1 MTKWDGKTKGSL
13 LGYKFFVFCIRTF
26 GLRIAYFFCLNVS
39 VHFILVAKK
48 QRHGL
53 MQFYRDGFGFS
64 GWKAFRM
71 AVSCFNRFGQTLVDR
86 IAVQTRHRK
95 RFTHTFINETALLE
109 TAANGQGGILLS
121 GHVGN
126 WEIAGNLIR
135 ERITSSIN
143 IVMLDAEVE
152 KVKEFLKSKTGGPG
166 YNLIPIKDDLSH
178 LILIHAALKR
188 KELVAIHADRV
199 SESGKVIVK
208 DFLGKPAAFPA
219 GPFILASKFKVP
231 VFMVYGVKT
240 TARHYELSA
249 KEIILG
255 SEEEIAAQYVDHLET
270 MVRKYPDQWFNF
282 YNYYAD

>member
-13 LGYKFFVFCIRTF
+13 LGYKFFVFCIRIF

-39 VHFILVAKK
+39 IHFILVAGK
-48 QRHGL
+48 QRRGL

-64 GWKAFRM
+64 TWKSFWM

-95 RFTHTFINETALLE
+95 HFTQSFINESALLE
-109 TAANGQGGILLS
+109 AANGQGGILLS

-126 WEIAGNLIR
+126 WEIAGNLIKQ
-135 ERITSSIN
+135 RITSKIN

-152 KVKEFLKSKTGGPG
+152 KVKEFLKNQTGGPG

-199 SESGKVIVK
+199 SDKGKVIERP
-208 DFLGKPAAFPA
+208 FLGKTASFPA
-219 GPFILASKFKVP
+219 GPFILASRFKVP

-240 TARHYELSA
+240 SARHYELSA
-249 KEIILG
+249 KEAIAG
-255 SEEEIAAQYVDHLET
+255 SEEEIASQYVEHLET
-270 MVRKYPDQWFNF
+270 MVRKHPGQWFNF